1 MGAPL
6 STRDT
11 AVADWARWVPSEP
24 FTVGVE
30 EEVMLLDPA
39 GWDLAQRI
47 DDVLPRL
54 PGDLAHHM
62 SAETH
67 QGAIELATEPRGTVA
82 DAVAQ
87 LAGLRA
93 RLAAELDA
101 LGLVAAVAG
110 THPTAVWQD
119 TRVSPSSRHQL
130 ISQTMGELARREPTF
145 ALHVHVGVDE
155 PERAI
160 GVVNRLRAHLPL
172 LLALSANSPFWQGRD
187 ARLASA
193 RTAVFGAFP
202 RDGHPAPV
210 RVLRGLA
217 HDGRRAHPLRRVP
230 RADLPV
236 VGRPPPAAV
245 RDGRGPDHGRADD
258 GDADRGAGRA
268 RAGPGAV
275 GGRRR
280 PRGRTARPRRARCSR
295 RTASWPRATA
305 WRPSSWTPSAA
316 TARPVTEQ
324 VDELLS
330 VLRPH
335 AEALGCGAEL
345 AGVAGLMERTGAGA
359 QRDFARDGIDA
370 VVPALAARFSP

>member
-93 RLAAELDA
+93 RLAAELET

-155 PERAI
+155 PGRAI

-202 RDGHPAPV
+202 RTGIPRRFASYEDWRTTVDVLIRCGAFPEPTFLWWDVRPQPRYGTVEVRIMDAQTTVTHTAALTALVQALARWEVVEGPAADGPAEAGEVLAENRFLAARDGVAAEFVDPV
-210 RVLRGLA
+210 R
-217 HDGRRAHPLRRVP
+217 
-230 RADLPV
+230 
-236 VGRPPPAAV
+236 
-245 RDGRGPDHGRADD
+245 
-258 GDADRGAGRA
+258 GDR
-268 RAGPGAV
+268 
-275 GGRRR
+275 
-280 PRGRTARPRRARCSR
+280 
-295 RTASWPRATA
+295 
-305 WRPSSWTPSAA
+305 
-316 TARPVTEQ
+316 RPVTEQ

-359 QRDFARDGIDA
+359 QRDFARDGIDT